1 MSVYHEEVDLSVQT
15 DSFLAEI
22 FIKFKWKPAKYLF
35 NVPKGVNNK
44 GVGFIHKT
52 VTGLTSLGQ
61 ISCYTAA

>member
-1 MSVYHEEVDLSVQT
+1 MQT